1 MCWYVIQGHNDNEEK
16 GKEEKQHLVNNA
28 FVAPSGK
35 DLPEDLMRPLSTKK
49 PWSYQ
54 RDWIARQISMLH
66 GVWNVYDEMQTA
78 VLEEAWED
86 KKGECQIGIGGMRYT
101 VDFKDMEQ
109 INPMTKTRRRVKRQ
123 NEMSDGANAKM
134 GWDGLTKNKKRK
146 RRKLELPGT
155 LKARLKKLSKWAI
168 SRQNLT
174 IHKRIGQGAF
184 GEVFLAEWK
193 GNGLVALKTLRN
205 TDKVALNAY
214 VKEAQLITALKHR
227 NIVEVKGLTTLE
239 APLGFVFE
247 YAPDSLAARIRQ
259 GNSLTIVDVLRVA
272 RDVAEG
278 LLYLHT
284 RTPPIM
290 HRDLKPENILISTK
304 GHAMLCDFGI
314 SREQK
319 ATLVMTACGTPSY
332 MPPEVFQDDIYTTK
346 ADVFSFAML
355 LYAMLAGHGPWGDA
369 HYKSKNKFV
378 IMKLVADEMRPP
390 KPPPPPRN
398 DSKVQQQAHRE
409 LFERLFSLV
418 EACWKQNPEDRLD
431 VARIIERLQ
440 ALEGSYDSKMTQLR
454 DMGFPRFQCQVT
466 SPNYLKFTE
475 LKGLSFSHVFPL
487 WCYITPDFLQKKE
500 ALIASKENI
509 HRAAESLLQSAAKAT
524 PTSSSP

>member
-1 MCWYVIQGHNDNEEK
+1 
-16 GKEEKQHLVNNA
+16 
-28 FVAPSGK
+28 
-35 DLPEDLMRPLSTKK
+35 
-49 PWSYQ
+49 
-54 RDWIARQISMLH
+54 
-66 GVWNVYDEMQTA
+66 
-78 VLEEAWED
+78 
-86 KKGECQIGIGGMRYT
+86 
-101 VDFKDMEQ
+101 
-109 INPMTKTRRRVKRQ
+109 
-123 NEMSDGANAKM
+123 
-134 GWDGLTKNKKRK
+134 
-146 RRKLELPGT
+146 
-155 LKARLKKLSKWAI
+155 
-168 SRQNLT
+168 
-174 IHKRIGQGAF
+174 
-184 GEVFLAEWK
+184 
-193 GNGLVALKTLRN
+193 
-205 TDKVALNAY
+205 
-214 VKEAQLITALKHR
+214 
-227 NIVEVKGLTTLE
+227 VKGLTTLE

-454 DMGFPRFQCQVT
+454 DMGFPRFQCQ
-466 SPNYLKFTE
+466 
-475 LKGLSFSHVFPL
+475 
-487 WCYITPDFLQKKE
+487 E